1 VTTRV
6 ARLFTKAGYKT
17 DRKHV
22 PHSRGLKK
30 ADLALKDFR
39 QVFGRSICP
48 SATSSMASMSA
59 PTQRNGVAKNADING
74 ALDAAVKASYL
85 RKTPPKPQ
93 RSTCLPIDNAGP
105 KDLRDSRARRPGQ
118 AVFVL
123 DACPGYTLCPAS
135 TRSRR
140 VAG

>member
-1 VTTRV
+1 
-6 ARLFTKAGYKT
+6 
-17 DRKHV
+17 
-22 PHSRGLKK
+22 
-30 ADLALKDFR
+30 
-39 QVFGRSICP
+39 
-48 SATSSMASMSA
+48 MSA

-93 RSTCLPIDNAGP
+93 RSTLPIDNAGP